1 MLMLQEQNGGNCTI
15 YFLMSLLRMR
25 LSVQLHDFHKSCIY
39 HLCHMRYNGKI
50 GRNHGF
56 GGAYAKRIS
65 NLPASTS
72 HVSFEWFNMFSL
84 CLTSPSRPQRFE
96 WWCLISFYPCALVF
110 RTFSSYPCHFMG
122 YSLWLERYQA
132 IVLSKIMFIACFVIM
147 QLHWFPQG
155 TLLLLFH
162 YYIRWKT
169 PQVFYIVLNIKRST
183 QDVRHLCMPSPI
195 Q

>member
-1 MLMLQEQNGGNCTI
+1 MKTWKRIVVYVVLMSECLCGLFSCLTMLMLQEQNGGNCTI

-72 HVSFEWFNMFSL
+72 HVSFE
-84 CLTSPSRPQRFE
+84 
-96 WWCLISFYPCALVF
+96 
-110 RTFSSYPCHFMG
+110 
-122 YSLWLERYQA
+122 
-132 IVLSKIMFIACFVIM
+132 
-147 QLHWFPQG
+147 
-155 TLLLLFH
+155 
-162 YYIRWKT
+162 
-169 PQVFYIVLNIKRST
+169 
-183 QDVRHLCMPSPI
+183 
-195 Q
+195 